1 MKKATLYALISS
13 SVILFNQVV
22 VSLIQST
29 IYSANSPWG
38 RILEKFNMWENSTRG
53 IVWIFGINVAATI
66 GWASLIIFFA
76 TLFRNQH
83 YKVIL
88 FVLVSTSLNLLNSAF
103 FLVRLLGQIWWLPP
117 LTNSMFNKVDSFY
130 NSLVMVKFLAI
141 FIPFSIIIL
150 WVSLI
155 VFFKTL
161 YKHQHT
167 KKVILFA
174 LLFALVGCLLYPAFM
189 LLIPLMVWESL
200 MLFITTLYGISQVIG
215 FASLVIFFATL
226 FKNQKRNEEDLLLS

>member
-22 VSLIQST
+22 VSLMQST

-38 RILEKFNMWENSTRG
+38 RILEKFNMWENSSRG

-83 YKVIL
+83 NKVIL
-88 FVLVSTSLNLLNSAF
+88 FVLVSTSLILLNSAF
-103 FLVRLLGQIWWLPP
+103 FLVQQLGRMWWLPP
-117 LTNSMFNKVDSFY
+117 LTSSIFSTVDTFY
-130 NSLVMVKFLAI
+130 NSLWKFLII
-141 FIPFSIIIL
+141 FISFSIIIL

-155 VFFKTL
+155 IFFKTL
-161 YKHQHT
+161 YKHQRT

-174 LLFALVGCLLYPAFM
+174 LLFALVGSSSM
-189 LLIPLMVWESL
+189 LLFNRYRIRSSDWQSL
-200 MLFITTLYGISQVIG
+200 SLFIFIFYEIALVIG
-215 FASLVIFFATL
+215 FASLVIFFAML
-226 FKNQKRNEEDLLLS
+226 FQNQKRSEEDLLFE

>member
-22 VSLIQST
+22 VSLMQST

-38 RILEKFNMWENSTRG
+38 RILEKFNMWGNSDRG

-83 YKVIL
+83 NKVIL

-103 FLVRLLGQIWWLPP
+103 FLVQQLGRMWWLPP
-117 LTNSMFNKVDSFY
+117 LTSSIFSTVDSFY
-130 NSLVMVKFLAI
+130 NSLWKFLII
-141 FIPFSIIIL
+141 FIIFSTIIL

-155 VFFKTL
+155 IFFKTL
-161 YKHQHT
+161 YKHQRA

-174 LLFALVGCLLYPAFM
+174 LLFALVGSLLYPTFLL
-189 LLIPLMVWESL
+189 LLIPLMVWQSL
-200 MLFITTLYGISQVIG
+200 LLFITIFYGASQVIG

-226 FKNQKRNEEDLLLS
+226 FQNQKRSEEDLLLS